1 MGSETHVELR
11 VTRRFNALP
20 EHVFDAWAD
29 CETAREWLIAAA
41 REQMMCVEIDARV
54 GGWFYLLERRHGEQ
68 VSHVGEFVEVDRP
81 RRLVFRLSVGKYAHD
96 FDLVTVQIDRVGTGC
111 ELNLTHE
118 TKPERV
124 QNASRGW
131 TRALDGLATT
141 VSRRGPT
148 SCAVPANHGID
159 CRMG

>member
-1 MGSETHVELR
+1 MDLETHVELR

-54 GGWFYLLERRHGEQ
+54 GGWFYLLERRHGDQ
-68 VSHVGEFVEVDRP
+68 VSHVGEFVEVERP
-81 RRLVFRLSVGKYAHD
+81 RRLAFRLSVGKYAHD
-96 FDLVTVQIDRVGTGC
+96 FDLVTIEIDRVGTGC
-111 ELNLTHE
+111 ELTLTHE
-118 TKPERV
+118 IKPERV
-124 QNASRGW
+124 ANASRGW

-141 VSRRGPT
+141 VSRSRST
-148 SCAVPANHGID
+148 SCAVPAGMD
-159 CRMG
+159 RRMG